1 MKIEPYMLLTLA
13 VGLYNLYLFFK
24 RRTSEKIE
32 YKISTPMNLM
42 LAVLGIFL
50 FIFFIFNS

>member
-1 MKIEPYMLLTLA
+1 MKIEPYMFPVLI
-13 VGLYNLYLFFK
+13 VGVYNLYLFLK
-24 RRTSEKIE
+24 RRNSKEPV
-32 YKISTPMNLM
+32 YRRSSPLNLM